1 MRRSVLTLTFVASL
15 AASISA
21 QVIITPEGYA
31 TTPAAVSGIFAPLLV
46 TPVAHL
52 ESSPQAVG
60 ATAAAAGQQVGATTS
75 PATRILTPTPPSIVP
90 RVVNASAL
98 VYVTSPSVQPPGS
111 GIPGQVEQQPGGAAA
126 ELGISP
132 LDPSAT
138 LSGRSLAQAA
148 AEVRRGAQPQVPRN
162 ITNADIQRLNQQ
174 TRPANMGAPATPPQ
188 P

>member
-1 MRRSVLTLTFVASL
+1 MRRSALTLTFVASL
-15 AASISA
+15 AASVSA

-90 RVVNASAL
+90 RVINAAPM
-98 VYVTSPSVQPPGS
+98 VYVTSPSPQPPGI
-111 GIPGQVEQQPGGAAA
+111 GIPGQAEQQPGAAA
-126 ELGISP
+126 ELGVSP